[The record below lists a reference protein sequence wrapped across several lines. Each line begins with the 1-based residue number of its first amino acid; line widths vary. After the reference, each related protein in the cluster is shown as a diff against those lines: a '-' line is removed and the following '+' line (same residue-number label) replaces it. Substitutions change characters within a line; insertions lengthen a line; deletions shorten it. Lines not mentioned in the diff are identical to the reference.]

1 MDNLITCNRCGSN
14 ACYVKNIS
22 DELTSYQ
29 CYGCGFVTN
38 NLMKRDSKFLEEQMN
53 KLPKLYKELMGE
65 DEEGLVWMPSTVN
78 IAEKGMIFANGKNGD
93 KWKWSAVLAVSVKD
107 EEKEKYPIPGKDGEY
122 YKWRM
127 DMDTIKSYPEVDY
140 MDALEYIGIFNNE

>member
-1 MDNLITCNRCGSN
+1 MDDLITCNRCGSK

-53 KLPKLYKELMGE
+53 K
-65 DEEGLVWMPSTVN
+65 
-78 IAEKGMIFANGKNGD
+78 
-93 KWKWSAVLAVSVKD
+93 
-107 EEKEKYPIPGKDGEY
+107 
-122 YKWRM
+122 
-127 DMDTIKSYPEVDY
+127 EV
-140 MDALEYIGIFNNE
+140 